1 MIQVESWVELN
12 ILEECDQKKD
22 IDQTDLHLSK
32 VGNPHLKGGWGIS
45 SIH

>member
-22 IDQTDLHLSK
+22 IDQTDLHHFK
-32 VGNPHLKGGWGIS
+32 IKIS
-45 SIH
+45 YLYFDR